1 MRTRTALLAATVAL
15 TAAGTTAPA
24 FAAKPKPKPKPITG
38 SFTATANPD
47 PTSDAP
53 AGNTGKCNP
62 KTPTAR
68 VTQQFVVPAAGS
80 LHVDVNNTLD
90 WSADLRDADGVLTDS
105 DGSSPQDKESLD
117 AFFKKKTTVTIGVC
131 NFAGEPQIKVTYTFT
146 YK

>member
-1 MRTRTALLAATVAL
+1 MRTRTALLAATLAL
-15 TAAGTTAPA
+15 TAAGSSVPA
-24 FAAKPKPKPKPITG
+24 MAGKPKPKPING
-38 SFTATANPD
+38 SFTAQATPD

-68 VTQQFVVPAAGS
+68 VTQAFTVPAAGV

-90 WSADLRDADGVLTDS
+90 WSADLRDAEGVLTDS
-105 DGSSPQDKESLD
+105 DGSGPQDKEVLD
-117 AFFKKKTTVTIGVC
+117 YPFKKKTNVVIGVC
-131 NFAGEPQIKVTYTFT
+131 NFSGEPQIKVTYTFT